1 MAQSFTALGKGNGFN
16 RCLAEIDLNGLN
28 KTILNAPTLEQ
39 TMNAYWNFDSATFGA
54 ATFNPNNEPVDLI
67 CNENANRGSDFA
79 YDPTDSAFY
88 AVSHAIAKKFTK
100 NGVIGYI
107 HGINFSYQ
115 QSESS
120 SEDNNQSIIEV
131 DWFSSYHSP
140 LINESTCLT
149 EYAQSQGGTIYSIGK
164 VKTAETNSVSA
175 VTIGGLPFIKF
186 VKKSFQGIN
195 YDDPVGSGNAV
206 CQTPYYLP
214 EPTTQPSLSFH
225 TY

>member
-16 RCLAEIDLNGLN
+16 RCLGEIDLNGSD

-54 ATFNPNNEPVDLI
+54 ATFNPNNQPVDLL

-79 YDPTDSAFY
+79 YDPTDSAY
-88 AVSHAIAKKFTK
+88 YDVRHQIANKFTK

-107 HGINFSYQ
+107 HGIRFNYQ
-115 QSESS
+115 QSETSI
-120 SEDNNQSIIEV
+120 EDDNQSVIEV
-131 DWFSSYHSP
+131 NWFSSYYSP
-140 LINESTCLT
+140 LINESTCIT
-149 EYAQSQGGTIYSIGK
+149 SYASSQAGGTYPFGK
-164 VKTAETNSVSA
+164 VKTAVTSSVSA
-175 VTIGGLPFIKF
+175 VTIGGLPFVKF
-186 VKKSFQGIN
+186 VRKEFQGFSF
-195 YDDPVGSGNAV
+195 DDPIGSGNAV

-214 EPTTQPSLSFH
+214 EPTSQPSLSFH